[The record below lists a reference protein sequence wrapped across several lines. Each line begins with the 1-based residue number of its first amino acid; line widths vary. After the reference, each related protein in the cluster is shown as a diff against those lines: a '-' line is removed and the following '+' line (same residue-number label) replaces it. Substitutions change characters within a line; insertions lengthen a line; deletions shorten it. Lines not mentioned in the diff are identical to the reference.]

1 MRASG
6 ILMHVTSLPGP
17 NGIGAM
23 GKEAYRFLDFLE
35 QAGQSYWQ
43 ILPLSPTGYGDS
55 PYQSFSA
62 FAGNPYLIDL
72 ESLVEENLLRR
83 EEVDAIAWDREPNRV
98 DYGILYDNRS
108 KILYKAYERFLGM
121 PNRAF
126 HQFCQEQKDWLPDYA
141 LFMALKEEFR
151 GADWQ
156 TWPDGLRLRQ
166 PAALQEYREKLKYQ
180 IAFQYFLQ
188 FKFFQQWK
196 KLRAYAAGKSIRI
209 IGDVP
214 IYVPLDSAD
223 VWANYELFQLDENRR
238 PRKVAGCPPDAFTAD
253 GQLWGNPLYN
263 WDKMRQTGYSWW
275 LRRLSAAA
283 KMYDVI
289 RLDHFR
295 GFESYWAVPAEDDTA
310 KNGSWLPGPGWD
322 FISTIRRQLPSLEF
336 IAEDLG
342 YLTPEVRKLQ
352 KDSGYPGMKVLE
364 FAFDS
369 REPSDYLPHR
379 YTTDSV
385 CYTGTHDN
393 MTMQQWFD
401 EAKPDDVAY
410 AKEYMGLNDEEGYV
424 WGMIR
429 GGMSSVSDLF
439 VAQMQDYLTLGG
451 EARMNFPGT
460 VSNKNWTWRAEAG
473 QITPELAEK
482 IRAMTHLYGRDQVI

>member
-17 NGIGAM
+17 NGVGTM
-23 GKEAYRFLDFLE
+23 GKEACRFLDFLE
-35 QAGQSYWQ
+35 RAGQRYWQ

-55 PYQSFSA
+55 PYQALSA

-72 ESLVEENLLRR
+72 EMLVDEGLLRR
-83 EEVDAIAWDREPNRV
+83 EEVDGVSWSREDGRV
-98 DYGILYDNRS
+98 DYGILYENRGS
-108 KILYKAYERFLGM
+108 ILYQAYERVLGI

-126 HQFCQEQKDWLPDYA
+126 QQFIQRQQDWLQDYA
-141 LFMALKEEFR
+141 LFMALKEEFQ
-151 GADWQ
+151 GKPWQ
-156 TWPDGLRLRQ
+156 EWPDGLRLRQ
-166 PAALQEYREKLKYQ
+166 PEAMSAYRERLKYK

-188 FKFFQQWK
+188 FKFFEQWG
-196 KLRAYAAGKSIRI
+196 KLRAYAQSKQIRI

-223 VWANYELFQLDENRR
+223 VWSNSRLFQLDEARR
-238 PRKVAGCPPDAFTAD
+238 PKLVAGVPPDAFTAD
-253 GQLWGNPLYN
+253 GQLWGNPLYD
-263 WDKMRQTGYSWW
+263 WDVMKESGYAWW
-275 LRRLSAAA
+275 LRRLDAAA
-283 KMYDVI
+283 GMYDVV

-295 GFESYWAVPAEDDTA
+295 GFESYWAVPAEDETA
-310 KNGSWLPGPGWD
+310 RNGSWLPGPGWD
-322 FISTIRRQLPSLEF
+322 FIRTIQEKLPALEV

-369 REPSDYLPHR
+369 REPSDYQPHR
-379 YTTDSV
+379 YTRNSV

-393 MTMQQWFD
+393 QTMSQWLQ
-401 EAKPDDVAY
+401 EANPEDVAY
-410 AKEYMGLNDEEGYV
+410 AKRYMGLHEEEGYV

-429 GGMSSVSDLF
+429 GGMSSVADLF
-439 VAQMQDYLTLGG
+439 VAQMQDYLELGAEG
-451 EARMNFPGT
+451 RMNFPGT
-460 VSNKNWTWRAEAG
+460 LTNKNWTWRA
-473 QITPELAEK
+473 QNDMITNTLADRIRELTRMFE
-482 IRAMTHLYGRDQVI
+482 RL